1 MLRFLHAGDLHLC
14 SSFSAF
20 PPRIAAERRERLFVA
35 FEQMLQQALERGAQ
49 MVLLAGDCFDTP
61 APDPA
66 AVSRFFGALAAL
78 PVPVVIAPGNHDYY
92 DARGFW
98 APANLPK
105 NVYVFDRAELSCF
118 PFDGLGVA
126 VYGYAF
132 LAETQ
137 GAVAIGYGSNL
148 REEYVNVLLAHAD
161 ITSPISAY
169 APLSAGQLERS
180 GYTYAALGHVHRP
193 TEPQRFG
200 NTLAAY
206 SGFLAGRGF
215 DETGAGHAL
224 LVEVEE
230 GKVRTSVIE
239 SDAPRFERAEIDCT
253 GDENAELIR
262 TRVRDFV
269 ENAHLKPD
277 TALRLTLTGD
287 VGLGCHVDAAALAR
301 LGESLALF
309 EVEDKTVPLLDAAAL
324 EKAPTLQGAFYRA
337 LLPRLQSEDA
347 AVRALAVE
355 AFRAG
360 LAALA
365 GREV

>member
-1 MLRFLHAGDLHLC
+1 MLRFLHAGDLHLG

-20 PPRIAAERRERLFVA
+20 SPRVAAERREQQFAA
-35 FEQMLQQALERGAQ
+35 FEKMLEDALENGAQ
-49 MVLLAGDCFDTP
+49 MILLAGDCFDSP

-66 AVSRFFGALAAL
+66 AVARFFGALAAL

-92 DARGFW
+92 DPRGFW

-118 PFDGLGVA
+118 PFEQLGVA

-132 LAETQ
+132 LAESQ
-137 GAVAIGYGSNL
+137 GAIGIGYGAGL
-148 REEYVNVLLAHAD
+148 REEYVNILLAHAD

-180 GYTYAALGHVHRP
+180 GYAYAALGHIHRP
-193 TEPQRFG
+193 PEPHRYG
-200 NTLAAY
+200 KTLTAY
-206 SGFLAGRGF
+206 CGFLAGRGF
-215 DETGAGHAL
+215 DETGVGQAL
-224 LVEVEE
+224 LVEVE
-230 GKVRTSVIE
+230 GNAVRTSVLE
-239 SDAPRFERAEIDCT
+239 SNAPRFERCVLDCT
-253 GDENAELIR
+253 GAENGEQIR
-262 TRVRDFV
+262 THVRDFLQKQSFR
-269 ENAHLKPD
+269 AD
-277 TALRLTLTGD
+277 TALRLVLQGE
-287 VGLGCHVDAAALAR
+287 VGLSCHVDTAALTR
-301 LGESLALF
+301 LGEELALF
-309 EVEDKTVPLLDAAAL
+309 EIEDETMPLLDAASL

-347 AVRALAVE
+347 AVRTLAAEAL
-355 AFRAG
+355 RAG